1 MERDAGILIAPLRLG
16 HLLREARET
25 AGLSLEDLG
34 ARSDLTVV
42 DLDDLEHGRRLVDD
56 KLLEELIGLYG
67 VEDAAL
73 VPERSRLIIDLDE
86 GRISVAE
93 SDISIGKMSGPD
105 AVLSRY
111 LALVYRMRQLPIGSP
126 IGLRDIDLGV
136 LSTALELDTTDIEAR
151 LERLIASEDEIE
163 LDQLRLRHRL
173 LLPVAGVVIAA
184 TAAGVLVLVAEN
196 ETAPRGVP
204 SIAAS
209 MVETDLGNGAVVAEA
224 PMVETDLGN
233 GAVVVEAPTVVSDTG
248 SGGVVVENTSSG

>member
-1 MERDAGILIAPLRLG
+1 M
-16 HLLREARET
+16 
-25 AGLSLEDLG
+25 EDLV

-67 VEDAAL
+67 AEDAAL

-105 AVLSRY
+105 AVLSLY

-126 IGLRDIDLGV
+126 IGLRDLDLGV
-136 LSTALELDTTDIEAR
+136 LSAALELDTTDIEAR

-163 LDQLRLRHRL
+163 LDQLRFRHRL
-173 LLPVAGVVIAA
+173 LLPVAGIVIAA
-184 TAAGVLVLVAEN
+184 TAGGVLVLVAEN

-209 MVETDLGNGAVVAEA
+209 MVETDLGNGAVV
-224 PMVETDLGN
+224 
-233 GAVVVEAPTVVSDTG
+233 VEAPTVVTDIG
-248 SGGVVVENTSSG
+248 SGGIFVENTSSG

>member
-1 MERDAGILIAPLRLG
+1 
-16 HLLREARET
+16 
-25 AGLSLEDLG
+25 LEDLV
-34 ARSDLTVV
+34 AHSDLTIV

-56 KLLEELIGLYG
+56 KLLDQLIKLYG

-73 VPERSRLIIDLDE
+73 LPERSRLIIDLDE

-105 AVLSRY
+105 AILSRY
-111 LALVYRMRQLPIGSP
+111 PALVYRMRDLPIGSP

-136 LSTALELDTTDIEAR
+136 LSTALELDTTDIEVR

-173 LLPVAGVVIAA
+173 LLPVAGIVIAA

-196 ETAPRGVP
+196 ETAPENVP
-204 SIAAS
+204 SMAAS
-209 MVETDLGNGAVVAEA
+209 MVETN
-224 PMVETDLGN
+224 LGN
-233 GAVVVEAPTVVSDTG
+233 GAVVVEAPTVVTDIG
-248 SGGVVVENTSSG
+248 SCGVSVENTSSG

>member
-1 MERDAGILIAPLRLG
+1 MG

-25 AGLSLEDLG
+25 AGLSLEDLV

-67 VEDAAL
+67 AEDAAL

-126 IGLRDIDLGV
+126 IGLRDLDLGV
-136 LSTALELDTTDIEAR
+136 LSAALELDTTDIEAR

-163 LDQLRLRHRL
+163 LDQLRFRHRL
-173 LLPVAGVVIAA
+173 LLPVAGIVIAA
-184 TAAGVLVLVAEN
+184 TAGGVLVLVAEN

-209 MVETDLGNGAVVAEA
+209 MVETDLGNGAVV
-224 PMVETDLGN
+224 
-233 GAVVVEAPTVVSDTG
+233 VEAPTVVTDIG
-248 SGGVVVENTSSG
+248 SGGIFVENTSSG

>member
-1 MERDAGILIAPLRLG
+1 MGRDVGILIAPLRLG

-233 GAVVVEAPTVVSDTG
+233 GAVVVEAPTVVSDIG